1 MNDNH
6 SALDKIAKQKALAR
20 ILEKHRKKNPTSGL
34 PADGTAVHEVP
45 DAFYHF
51 DQFIE
56 YQQIKMHRTAA
67 EHFSVESPFFQLH
80 EGCAHDTTVINGREL
95 INFGT
100 YNYLDL
106 NGNAEINK
114 SVSDAIEQYGVSA
127 SASRLVAGERSAH
140 RSLERVLADLYSAE
154 AALTFVSGHATNV
167 STIST
172 LFGVKDLIVYD
183 QLIHNSIKQGAL
195 LSNATRQNFSHN
207 DFKELDELL
216 TRSRNRFEKVLICIE
231 GLYSMDGDIPELENF
246 IAVARKH
253 KALLLVDEAHSLGVL
268 GKTGRGIAEHF
279 DVDPAGVDIW
289 MGTLSK
295 TLGSCGGYIAG
306 SRALIEILQYSAPGF
321 VYSVGMPPALAV
333 GVEKAIEVMLR
344 EPERVASLKRNGHLF
359 LSLAKEYG
367 LNTGWAQ
374 GCNVIPVITGNSL
387 QAVRLSLDLLEE
399 GIAVSS
405 IIHPAVEENAARLR
419 FFISSAHNEEQI
431 RYAVEMTAKLLK
443 KSALIE
449 N

>member
-1 MNDNH
+1 MNNNH

-20 ILEKHRKKNPTSGL
+20 ILERHRKKNPTSAL
-34 PADGTAVHEVP
+34 PAAAASASEVP
-45 DAFYHF
+45 EAFCHF

-80 EGCAHDTTVINGREL
+80 EGCAHDTSRINGREV

-106 NGNAEINK
+106 NGHAEINK
-114 SVSDAIEQYGVSA
+114 SVSQAIEQYGISA
-127 SASRLVAGERSAH
+127 SASRLVAGERPAH
-140 RSLERVLADLYSAE
+140 RSLERVLAKLYEAE

-172 LFGVKDLIVYD
+172 LFGVKDLVVYD

-195 LSNATRQNFSHN
+195 LSRATMQNFSHN

-216 TRSRNRFEKVLICIE
+216 ARSRGRFEKVLICIE
-231 GLYSMDGDIPELENF
+231 GLYSMDGDIPELDRF
-246 IAVARKH
+246 IEVARKH

-268 GKTGRGIAEHF
+268 GKTGRGLAEHF
-279 DVDPAGVDIW
+279 NVDPAGVDIW

-321 VYSVGMPPALAV
+321 VYSVGLPPALAA
-333 GVEKAIEVMLR
+333 GVEKSIEVMLR
-344 EPERVASLKRNGHLF
+344 EPERTVRLKRNGQLF

-374 GCNVIPVITGNSL
+374 GYNVIPVITGNSL

-419 FFISSAHNEEQI
+419 FFISSAHSEEQI
-431 RYAVEMTAKLLK
+431 RHTVEATARLLK
-443 KSALIE
+443 RSEISE
-449 N
+449 D